1 LDIEI
6 EKNCVQYPRF
16 YLLDKEKIIETLS
29 YSNDCRN
36 YLSTVK
42 LLFPCIRDFI
52 YSLSPM
58 KSNNLEKNKLNTT
71 RAFTHIDES
80 TTLLLT
86 QLDLDING
94 LIKIMNLLLLIHL
107 T

>member
-1 LDIEI
+1 LDTEI

-42 LLFPCIRDFI
+42 LLFPCIQDFI
-52 YSLSPM
+52 YSLSPT

-94 LIKIMNLLLLIHL
+94 LTENGLIIN
-107 T
+107 